1 MNLAEHANARL
12 ADWPAL
18 SQGRACCGAR
28 YCLCSGAQ
36 EIVHFHGDNKVDVHL
51 TRDMIDRL
59 RPALR
64 NSSALE
70 LPAASGWV
78 TVRLEAGSDIDLLAT
93 LVSAA
98 LLATG
103 RQPGPAA
110 SAPGDPC
117 TRGSSQASRRDP
129 IRQPRRTSGRH
140 GKRRGMPSR
149 VHLPGEQVP

>member
-18 SQGRACCGAR
+18 SQGHACCGAR
-28 YCLCSGAQ
+28 HCLCSGAQ

-51 TRDMIDRL
+51 THDMIDRL
-59 RPALR
+59 RPVLR

-98 LLATG
+98 LLAFG

-110 SAPGDPC
+110 SAPRDPC
-117 TRGSSQASRRDP
+117 TWGSLPASPRHPVRQLRR
-129 IRQPRRTSGRH
+129 RFGRH
-140 GKRRGMPSR
+140 GKWRGMRSR
-149 VHLPGEQVP
+149 VPLPGE